1 MRNIYFSEKVKS
13 EQNLFEDII
22 IESLKTYG
30 QDVYYLPRDIVNE
43 DEIFGQDVPST
54 FNSSYRIEMY
64 IDNIEGF
71 EGEGDLFTKFGV
83 EIRDE
88 ATFVVARR
96 RWSQTVAKYDNDIN
110 SIRPKEGDLI
120 YLRLSNKLF
129 EITHVEHEQPFY
141 QLQNLPVYRLRAQL
155 FEYNDENLDTGV
167 AEIDTIEKDYAYT
180 YILTLGE
187 SGTIEPGTIVTQT
200 LSSGVKITG
209 EVSKYSDSDQKLHL
223 IHVGASDG
231 KFHTFIT
238 GTIEIGN
245 EVPAVN
251 RTVTA
256 TTEDNKISQNEQNDI
271 FSTFGNDFFD
281 FTEDNPFGDPE
292 NN

>member
-1 MRNIYFSEKVKS
+1 M
-13 EQNLFEDII
+13 
-22 IESLKTYG
+22 
-30 QDVYYLPRDIVNE
+30 
-43 DEIFGQDVPST
+43 
-54 FNSSYRIEMY
+54 
-64 IDNIEGF
+64 
-71 EGEGDLFTKFGV
+71 
-83 EIRDE
+83 
-88 ATFVVARR
+88 
-96 RWSQTVAKYDNDIN
+96 
-110 SIRPKEGDLI
+110 
-120 YLRLSNKLF
+120 
-129 EITHVEHEQPFY
+129 
-141 QLQNLPVYRLRAQL
+141 QNLPVYRLRAQL

-271 FSTFGNDFFD
+271 FSTFGNDFLD